1 MSKGIIDGIIHRLII
16 QNLDILKRYVSNTR
30 GCQSGTSYRTNNAV
44 VCCLLSVVCCLLSVV
59 CCVERE
65 KMSTALL
72 SSNPLFI
79 SHTKRL
85 QNPRDF
91 SRTVCLLCPYWG
103 VPGTQLS

>member
-16 QNLDILKRYVSNTR
+16 QNLLKRHFKH
-30 GCQSGTSYRTNNAV
+30 V
-44 VCCLLSVVCCLLSVV
+44 VANPVHPTELIMLLSVVCCLLSVV
-59 CCVERE
+59 SRGKKCPQPCSLRTR
-65 KMSTALL
+65 SL
-72 SSNPLFI
+72 SPI
-79 SHTKRL
+79 QKRL